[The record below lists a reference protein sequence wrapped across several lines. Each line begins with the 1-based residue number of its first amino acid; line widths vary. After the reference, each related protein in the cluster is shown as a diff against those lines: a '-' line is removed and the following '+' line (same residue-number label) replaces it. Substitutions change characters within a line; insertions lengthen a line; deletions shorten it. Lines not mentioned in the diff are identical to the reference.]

1 MGIQTFSYDQVKLF
15 PLTIYKSKF
24 GITQDEQL
32 SNPIVT
38 QLGFW
43 PNKGFWPNSPKSWI
57 LVKPWWHK
65 PSHIIKW
72 FPTSIYKPKCCSNQD
87 QQLSNTI
94 GTLLGFWPN

>member
-43 PNKGFWPNSPKSWI
+43 PNKGFDLI
-57 LVKPWWHK
+57 LQKVEFW
-65 PSHIIKW
+65 
-72 FPTSIYKPKCCSNQD
+72 SNHGD
-87 QQLSNTI
+87 TN
-94 GTLLGFWPN
+94 LLI